1 MWSLPDRINGK
12 PNSSQN
18 GAKKKTSRKKNRLNL
33 QQKFREVGRKNF
45 KAAKIA
51 TRPAKISCFGEKF
64 LAQDIKTLTGE
75 GTKAE
80 KAKKQI
86 GKRWLRAK
94 EEGETDTKWIIVE
107 RVFFKKHLREVC
119 HNGISPPTP
128 VSRSVAQTGSAPR
141 SGRGGRRFKS
151 SHSDHFSLKICF
163 LSGKSPNFQ
172 SSKHRKSNAV
182 FRRILLCFA
191 RDFIVYHC
199 LKSLGS

>member
-1 MWSLPDRINGK
+1 MNGR

-18 GAKKKTSRKKNRLNL
+18 GEKKKTSRKKNRLNL
-33 QQKFREVGRKNF
+33 QQKFREVGRKHF

-75 GTKAE
+75 GARAE
-80 KAKKQI
+80 KEKKQI
-86 GKRWLRAK
+86 RKRWLKAK
-94 EEGETDTKWIIVE
+94 ERGEDRQEMNNCWAG
-107 RVFFKKHLREVC
+107 FFKKHLRESC

-151 SHSDHFSLKICF
+151 SHSDHFLLKLF
-163 LSGKSPNFQ
+163 LNDKMLIF
-172 SSKHRKSNAV
+172 
-182 FRRILLCFA
+182 
-191 RDFIVYHC
+191 
-199 LKSLGS
+199 